1 MIQLQDGSES
11 QDKLDMLYGGLQ
23 GQHFCPQDDNDL
35 VTLNNF
41 FVICRDI
48 IGINTF
54 EFDEEEYVPDQE
66 VEVEL
71 EMEAYENDNQSYAP
85 TEAAGTPQP
94 SLIMSAI

>member
-1 MIQLQDGSES
+1 
-11 QDKLDMLYGGLQ
+11 MLYGGLQ

-85 TEAAGTPQP
+85 TEEAGTPQP